1 MIDWNYVVIGLSLFL
16 LFFLLWIEVRRSN
29 RARLGWRLIATILA
43 VCSFACLALP
53 ITYNHT
59 QTVGVTKEAVILTDG
74 YSRDSVNKF
83 ISQNNAVPVLSTNKN
98 LSDAGKFNAVF
109 VPEVSLLSRT
119 YSDITTFHVFGYGM
133 SKDELQ
139 HMKKRSVVF
148 HPTILSTGIS
158 SISWNQKIKTGE
170 KLSIQGRVENS
181 TSGKLKI
188 VLKSFNATLDSI
200 TVANGNNQRFEL
212 TTIPKHGGRAL
223 YSIIVLAGKD
233 TVEKE
238 LVPVQVEQGAALKVL
253 MLAATPDFENRFLK
267 DRLGEKGYKVVGR
280 TTISKN
286 KFRKDY
292 LNTSSIPVDRI
303 TTSLLNNFDI
313 AIADAAALPAL
324 SKSEQ
329 ATLQGQVAMGSMG
342 LIVKVDSGMQSSSFY
357 GRRFPLVAQSGSQD
371 QNIQLKLSD
380 TSGKLPALAIEN
392 PVSIRSV
399 LGTQPIAMDK
409 QNRIFA
415 NSTLMGSG
423 KIILTT
429 ITNTFSWALSGYQ
442 DEYDQYWSEL
452 LNKVAPKKT
461 ASEVW
466 SISPVFPAINKPA
479 QLQVETSNAGVPQG
493 QIGEAS
499 VFLKADADLPFRW
512 EGTFY
517 PTSVGWQNG
526 VQMDGVS
533 FYWYAYSKQDWKIV
547 RAAETIDATQKY
559 VAANGSTAKASEK
572 VLQTRKIEFPKIVF
586 FMLFLLFAGYLWVE
600 NKF

>member
-16 LFFLLWIEVRRSN
+16 LFFLIRKEVRRSN

-43 VCSFACLALP
+43 VISFACLALP

-59 QTVGVTKEAVILTDG
+59 EAVGVTKEAVLLTDG
-74 YSRDSVNKF
+74 FSRDSVNKF
-83 ISQNNAVPVLSTNKN
+83 ISQNNAVPVLTTNKN
-98 LSDAGKFNAVF
+98 LSDAAKFNAVF
-109 VPEVSLLSRT
+109 VPDISLLSRT

-139 HMKKRSVVF
+139 HIKKGSVIF
-148 HPTILSTGIS
+148 HPTKLSAGIS
-158 SISWNQKIKTGE
+158 SISWNQKMKTGE
-170 KLSIQGRVENS
+170 KLFIQGRVENS

-188 VLKSFNATLDSI
+188 VLKSFNATLDS
-200 TVANGNNQRFEL
+200 VALANGNNQRFEL
-212 TTIPKHGGRAL
+212 TTIPKHGGRAV
-223 YSIIVLAGKD
+223 YSIVFLSGKD
-233 TVEKE
+233 TIEKE
-238 LVPVQVEQGAALKVL
+238 LVPVQIEQGAALKVL

-267 DRLGEKGYKVVGR
+267 DRLGEKGYKVVAR

-292 LNTSSIPVDRI
+292 LNTSPLPVDRI

-313 AIADAAALPAL
+313 AIADAAALQAL
-324 SKSEQ
+324 SKTEQ
-329 ATLQGQVAMGSMG
+329 ATLQGQVALGRMG

-357 GRRFPLVAQSGSQD
+357 GRRFPLVAQAGNQD

-380 TSGKLPALAIEN
+380 TSSKLPALAIEN
-392 PVSIRSV
+392 PIFIRSV
-399 LGTQPIAMDK
+399 YGTQPVVMDK
-409 QNRIFA
+409 QNRVFA
-415 NSTLMGSG
+415 NSTLMGAG

-442 DEYDQYWSEL
+442 NEYDQYWSEL
-452 LNKVAPKKT
+452 LNKAAPKKT

-466 SISPVFPAINKPA
+466 GISPAFPAINQPA
-479 QLQVETSNAGVPQG
+479 QLQVETSNAGVPHG

-499 VFLKADADLPFRW
+499 VFLKAHSDLPFRW
-512 EGTFY
+512 EGTYY
-517 PTSVGWQNG
+517 PTSVGWRTG
-526 VQMDGVS
+526 VQMDGVR
-533 FYWYAYSKQDWKIV
+533 FYWYAYNKQDWTKV
-547 RAAETIDATQKY
+547 RAAETLEATRQF
-559 VAANGSTAKASEK
+559 VTENGNTVKASEK
-572 VLQTRKIEFPKIVF
+572 VLQTTKAEFPKIVF